1 MNDLGVARTVT
12 GGVRVARPAAADHQT
27 MRRALV
33 VVPRGVGRPAA
44 AKAKRKGGATRRH
57 PLGTPFGALPCY
69 KSGAFI
75 QRSHTQCTPPKQPK
89 QQPWKMLFFPI
100 ATVLLGVF
108 VGSLQGKP
116 TEQNDEIKPA
126 APLEATRNEIK
137 DTPQRTENKEISR
150 SEINEIKEIPRNE
163 FKTAPITESREK
175 TQIREYSERTKE
187 RQEEFKG
194 IIEARNKLETAIKP
208 LHGVMESDM
217 ASSSLETSMTNSANI
232 ARQALEELPVK
243 QVRQMEQIAEE
254 GKSKTVE
261 EQERALREYAEKNG
275 EKGCLTKC
283 SSPKDRADIGFGDV
297 T

>member
-1 MNDLGVARTVT
+1 
-12 GGVRVARPAAADHQT
+12 
-27 MRRALV
+27 
-33 VVPRGVGRPAA
+33 
-44 AKAKRKGGATRRH
+44 
-57 PLGTPFGALPCY
+57 
-69 KSGAFI
+69 
-75 QRSHTQCTPPKQPK
+75 
-89 QQPWKMLFFPI
+89 MLFFPI

-116 TEQNDEIKPA
+116 TEQNAEIKPA

-163 FKTAPITESREK
+163 FKTAPITESRERPFIK
-175 TQIREYSERTKE
+175 SEIIRDISSAMNFLNEQIREYSERTKD
-187 RQEEFKG
+187 REEFKG

-232 ARQALEELPVK
+232 ARQALEELPV
-243 QVRQMEQIAEE
+243 RQMEQIAEE

-261 EQERALREYAEKNG
+261 EQERALREYAEKNS
-275 EKGCLTKC
+275 ESVKKAVDQVFVA
-283 SSPKDRADIGFGDV
+283 KDRADIALETYLRSHADTFSQEARKANDQAKSQIQKEKHS
-297 T
+297 